1 MSSHRYLITRRTV
14 LRGAAAATAAALRL
28 RRGLGLL
35 DKHERRGQHQRA
47 EKPEDE
53 RQTLHNSY
61 LRR

>member
-1 MSSHRYLITRRTV
+1 VGIGGPAGRAA
-14 LRGAAAATAAALRL
+14 GAAAATAAALRL

-35 DKHERRGQHQRA
+35 DKHERRGQHKRA

-61 LRR
+61 LRG